1 MEDCEIG
8 NEDIATRDNMKET
21 SYKYFA
27 FISYKSEDLSE
38 AWKLKKKLDSYKLP
52 AILCK
57 QYAKERKPTKEAFL
71 DKTNIQP
78 GSLND
83 ELRKNLDSAHYLI
96 VVCSPRSAKSEYV
109 QAEIE
114 WFSRNGR
121 EEQIFLFII
130 DSDPKNIGA
139 SVNPAILDAQKKWAS
154 RDGGEKQILGVNI
167 KEKYV
172 DRMFF
177 LYRMPI
183 IGAWLQ
189 RERAYM
195 QLISKLLGL
204 DFAQLWS
211 YQRIRIIE
219 QVIAWII
226 GVILF
231 MGAVAYTWYSN
242 RPIDVTVTLNE
253 TTTLNTSLPP
263 LKNANVTIEL
273 ENGKTE
279 TEIIPSLYDSALFRE
294 LAHKHFNKE
303 VRIKVECTDYL
314 PVDTILNLTQN
325 IELNMY
331 RDPNVYGKIRFRIWD
346 TKGEPLI
353 NKFVKIAGLTAAS
366 DKEGMINIDVPI
378 GQQQMNYPVYIDD
391 YVDTLYMPCG
401 KDVVIIVEP

>member
-139 SVNPAILDAQKKWAS
+139 SVNPAILDAQKKCAS

-167 KEKYV
+167 KENYV
-172 DRMFF
+172 DTMFF

-219 QVIAWII
+219 KVIAWII
-226 GVILF
+226 GIILF
-231 MGAVAYTWYSN
+231 VGAISYTWYSN
-242 RPIDVTVTLNE
+242 QPVDVTMTLNE
-253 TTTLNTSLPP
+253 KTTINHSLPP
-263 LKNANVTIEL
+263 LKNANVTIEF
-273 ENGKTE
+273 EKGKTE
-279 TEIIPSLYDSALFRE
+279 TAVIPSLNDSALFRE
-294 LAHKHFNKE
+294 VAHKHLNEE
-303 VRIKVECTDYL
+303 VRIKVVCTDYL
-314 PVDTILNLTQN
+314 PVDTVLNLTRN
-325 IELNMY
+325 IRLNMY
-331 RDPNVYGKIRFRIWD
+331 RDPDVYGKIQCRILD
-346 TKGEPLI
+346 TEGKPLI
-353 NKFVKIAGLTAAS
+353 HQSVKIAGLTATS
-366 DKEGMINIDVPI
+366 DEEGMISLDVPI
-378 GQQQMNYPVYIDD
+378 GQQQMNYPVHIAD

>member
-109 QAEIE
+109 QSEIE

-121 EEQIFLFII
+121 EDQIFLFII
-130 DSDPKNIGA
+130 ESDPKNIGA
-139 SVNPAILDAQKKWAS
+139 SLNPAILDAQKKWSS
-154 RDGGEKQILGVNI
+154 RDGEDKQILGVNI

-177 LYRMPI
+177 LYRMPF
-183 IGAWLQ
+183 IGQWLQ

-195 QLISKLLGL
+195 QLISKLLNL

-242 RPIDVTVTLNE
+242 QPIDITVTLNE
-253 TTTLNTSLPP
+253 KTTYNECLPS

-279 TEIIPSLYDSALFRE
+279 TEVVPSLNDSALFSE
-294 LAHKHFNKE
+294 LAHKHLNEE
-303 VRIKVECTDYL
+303 VRIKAECVDYL
-314 PVDTILNLTQN
+314 PVDTVLNLTRN
-325 IELNMY
+325 IRLNMY
-331 RDPNVYGKIRFRIWD
+331 RDPDVYGKIQCRILN
-346 TKGEPLI
+346 TEGKPLI
-353 NKFVKIAGLTAAS
+353 HQSVMISGMTTTS
-366 DKEGMINIDVPI
+366 DEEGMISLDVPI
-378 GQQQMNYPVYIDD
+378 GQQQMNYPVYIAD